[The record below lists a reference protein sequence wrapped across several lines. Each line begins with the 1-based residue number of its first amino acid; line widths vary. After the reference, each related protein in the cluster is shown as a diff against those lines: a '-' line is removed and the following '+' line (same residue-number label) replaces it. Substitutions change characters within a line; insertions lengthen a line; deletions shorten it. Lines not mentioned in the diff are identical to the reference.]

1 MRVVIA
7 AMGAVVMF
15 TGCSNNEYSGN
26 AYDSRNAGEVSMAE
40 QGVVVSVRE
49 IDLKPEDTSAAT
61 ALGAVGGGVLGSMF
75 GGGHAKLATAAAGA
89 VVGGVAANQLAS
101 RPTKGNEYTVKLNN
115 GSTIVLAQAKDPPI
129 SVGQQVRV
137 VYSRNGRSRIIPA

>member
-7 AMGAVVMF
+7 AIGAAVMF
-15 TGCSNNEYSGN
+15 AGCSNNEYSGN
-26 AYDSRNAGEVSMAE
+26 SYDSRNAGEVSRAE
-40 QGVVVSVRE
+40 QGVVISMRE
-49 IDLKPEDTSAAT
+49 IDLKPEDTMAAT

-75 GGGHAKLATAAAGA
+75 GGGHAKLMTATAGA
-89 VVGGVAANQLAS
+89 VAGGVAANQLAS
-101 RPTKGNEYTVKLNN
+101 RPTKGYEYTVKLDN

-137 VYSRNGRSRIIPA
+137 VYSSKGRSRITPA

>member
-1 MRVVIA
+1 MRVVVA
-7 AMGAVVMF
+7 AIGAVVMF

-26 AYDSRNAGEVSMAE
+26 SYNSRNAGEVSRAE
-40 QGVVVSVRE
+40 QGVVISMRE
-49 IDLKPEDTSAAT
+49 VDLKPEDTTAAT

-75 GGGHAKLATAAAGA
+75 GGGHAKIMTATAGA
-89 VVGGVAANQLAS
+89 VAGGVAANQLAS
-101 RPTKGNEYTVKLNN
+101 RPTKGNEYTVRLDN

-137 VYSRNGRSRIIPA
+137 VYSSKGRSRIIPA